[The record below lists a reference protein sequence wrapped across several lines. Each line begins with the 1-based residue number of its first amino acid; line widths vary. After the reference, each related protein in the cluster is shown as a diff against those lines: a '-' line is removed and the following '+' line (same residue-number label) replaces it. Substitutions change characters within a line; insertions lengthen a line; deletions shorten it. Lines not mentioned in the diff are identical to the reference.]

1 MDRPIIGFD
10 CDEEGHWVAL
20 LSCGHRQ
27 HVRHQPPFVERGWT
41 QSEAGRTAALGQGI
55 DCPLCDRMEPP
66 EGALRYKSTP
76 IFTELTIPKALR
88 REHSTKPGVWGQIRI
103 LEGNLLYEVL
113 APEVQSFTL
122 DSESKAFIVPEVP
135 HRVEKIKRV
144 IFQVDF
150 LKIPEPPG

>member
-1 MDRPIIGFD
+1 MDRPITNFD
-10 CDEEGHWVAL
+10 QDEEGQWVAL
-20 LSCGHRQ
+20 LSCGHSQ

-41 QSEAGRTAALGQGI
+41 QSESGRADALGQML
-55 DCPLCDRMEPP
+55 DCPQCDRMEPP
-66 EGALRYKSTP
+66 EAAVRYKSTP

-88 REHSTKPGVWGQIRI
+88 REHSTKPGVWGRIRV

-113 APEVQSFTL
+113 APELQSFSL

-144 IFQVDF
+144 IFKVDF
-150 LKIPEPPG
+150 LRIPDSPG